1 MPEIIHPD
9 PNAGSEF
16 GGVPGLI
23 QPLPHDPANNSGEI
37 RLLMMRTNPN
47 GVVTPDGLSFVP
59 DPNDPVVPATQRL
72 A

>member
-23 QPLPHDPANNSGEI
+23 QPAPHDPSNVSGEI
-37 RLLMMRTNPN
+37 RLLMMQTNPG
-47 GVVTPDGLSFVP
+47 GVVTADGLSFVQDP
-59 DPNDPVVPATQRL
+59 DDPVVPETQRL